1 MSALSIAFYEIA
13 DAAAIFFSFVGLI
26 KAVVCV
32 GGMLSTVS
40 AFGVKTLPP
49 VFAPRVHD
57 VRRSAPSLKLQ
68 PPGVSVFT
76 LFFSCEIISV
86 FKSSY
91 RIHPIHL
98 FYLLSLL

>member
-1 MSALSIAFYEIA
+1 
-13 DAAAIFFSFVGLI
+13 
-26 KAVVCV
+26 
-32 GGMLSTVS
+32 
-40 AFGVKTLPP
+40 